1 MPSNQPDRYGVIGY
15 PVSHSRSPY
24 IHQLFAQQTD
34 QNIQY
39 DLIEVPPDILKA
51 KIQEFMQEGGKGLN
65 ITLPHKSEVAT
76 FVDDMSARAV
86 TAGAVNTLV
95 FRDDVLYGDN
105 TDGAGLVTDLEN
117 NQRFRIKGA
126 KILILGAGG
135 AARGIIGP
143 LLNAH
148 ACSIVIA
155 NRTFEKAID
164 LADRFKQLGPVTAC
178 KIGSLTS
185 EHSFNLIINATSA
198 GLKGGAWLY
207 PSSIINMDALC
218 YDLSYSKVP
227 TPFMQWT
234 SELGAA
240 RSIMGWGMLVE
251 QAAESF
257 FIWRA
262 IQPNT
267 KPVLEQ
273 LTGKTA

>member
-1 MPSNQPDRYGVIGY
+1 MSSNQPDRYGVIGY
-15 PVSHSRSPY
+15 PVSHSRSPH

-34 QNIQY
+34 QDIQY

-51 KIQEFMQEGGKGLN
+51 KIQQFMQEGGKGLN

-76 FVDDMSARAV
+76 YVDDMSVRAV
-86 TAGAVNTLV
+86 AAGAVNTLV

-164 LADRFKQLGPVTAC
+164 LADRFKQLGTVTAC
-178 KIGSLTS
+178 EIRALTS

-207 PSSIINMDALC
+207 PSSIVNMGTLC
-218 YDLSYSKVP
+218 YDLSYSEVP

-257 FIWRA
+257 FIWRK

>member
-34 QNIQY
+34 QDIQY

-51 KIQEFMQEGGKGLN
+51 KIQQFMQEGGKGLN

-76 FVDDMSARAV
+76 YVDDMSVRAV

-164 LADRFKQLGPVTAC
+164 LADRFKQLGTVTAC
-178 KIGSLTS
+178 EIGALTS

-207 PSSIINMDALC
+207 PSSIVNMGTLC
-218 YDLSYSKVP
+218 YDLSYSEVP

-257 FIWRA
+257 FIWRK